1 MKIPLIK
8 TLRKKEYR
16 DIASLQDEIIEIL
29 YRTENSIV
37 LHGGTVVWRCFG
49 GKRFSTDIDAYMTN
63 LEIEKLKKTMISAAS
78 DYDINMKK
86 IKDTGNLLFMVFET
100 GETNLKVEINHKK
113 KGLNTTVT
121 RFEKA
126 DGTYTDVLTLP
137 PEDLILEKIN
147 AYSDRRFIR
156 DIYDI
161 YILSSYVENP
171 EKIRE
176 KTTEFLKNIK
186 KPLNE
191 NQLAALIY
199 EGPVP
204 SFNNMITIIKGRLT

>member
-1 MKIPLIK
+1 
-8 TLRKKEYR
+8 
-16 DIASLQDEIIEIL
+16 
-29 YRTENSIV
+29 
-37 LHGGTVVWRCFG
+37 
-49 GKRFSTDIDAYMTN
+49 
-63 LEIEKLKKTMISAAS
+63 
-78 DYDINMKK
+78 
-86 IKDTGNLLFMVFET
+86 MVFET